1 MTKAAELAKMGEVLT
16 NSQIGG
22 RRNLIINGG
31 MQIAQRGTSQAN
43 VGSTTSGFHTLD
55 RFKHFSDGS
64 SAGRL
69 TMSQSTVSDLPGF
82 VNALKLDC
90 TTADTSI
97 DAGEYFILSHPLEGQ
112 DLQQLKKGTSSAEK
126 VTLSFYVKGNASATY
141 SLELNDG
148 SRRIGQTFSVTTSW
162 NRVVLTF
169 DGDTSGAIDDDNTVG
184 LYVNFWL
191 HAGTNF
197 SGGTHGTSWATVA
210 NNERAGNSTSIFDST
225 DRTLEITGF
234 QMEVGSQATPF
245 EHRSFGEELGLCQR
259 YFQKSGEYSIAPSNG
274 SDTSS
279 FSSFA
284 EALGTCVHWGG
295 STAGV
300 CPIYLPVRMRATPTL
315 VKYGNSNGYLGYI
328 SSGSSAPS
336 ADNVLAFH
344 QYLYLSPYTEQM
356 IAINNQVTGDTV
368 WGVMGGFTADSEL

>member
-22 RRNLIINGG
+22 RRNIIINGA
-31 MQIAQRGTSQAN
+31 MQVAQRATSATN

-82 VNALKLDC
+82 ANALKLDC

-97 DAGEYFILSHPLEGQ
+97 AANEYFILSHPLEGQ

-184 LYVNFWL
+184 IYVNFWL
-191 HAGTNF
+191 HAGSTF
-197 SGGTHGTSWATVA
+197 TGGTHGTSWATLA
-210 NNERAGNSTSIFDST
+210 DNERAGNSTSIFDST
-225 DRTLEITGF
+225 DRTLEITGL
-234 QMEVGSQATPF
+234 QMEVERRGHT
-245 EHRSFGEELGLCQR
+245 C
-259 YFQKSGEYSIAPSNG
+259 YFSCTISN
-274 SDTSS
+274 
-279 FSSFA
+279 
-284 EALGTCVHWGG
+284 
-295 STAGV
+295 
-300 CPIYLPVRMRATPTL
+300 
-315 VKYGNSNGYLGYI
+315 
-328 SSGSSAPS
+328 
-336 ADNVLAFH
+336 
-344 QYLYLSPYTEQM
+344 
-356 IAINNQVTGDTV
+356 
-368 WGVMGGFTADSEL
+368 

>member
-184 LYVNFWL
+184 IYVNFWL
-191 HAGTNF
+191 HAGTAF
-197 SGGTHGTSWATVA
+197 TGGTHGTSWATVA

-245 EHRSFGEELGLCQR
+245 EHRSFGEELRLCQR
-259 YFQKSGEYSIAPSNG
+259 YYAISNSGGESGEPIGVGVGYAENTSRFDVPWIFPTTMRAAPTITNENAISIRQQN
-274 SDTSS
+274 TVSS
-279 FSSFA
+279 SG
-284 EALGTCVHWGG
+284 LGG
-295 STAGV
+295 SNVSNTGVSLFVTASVTDQQGGK
-300 CPIYLPVRMRATPTL
+300 AFA
-315 VKYGNSNGYLGYI
+315 NGAAIGF
-328 SSGSSAPS
+328 SAN
-336 ADNVLAFH
+336 A
-344 QYLYLSPYTEQM
+344 
-356 IAINNQVTGDTV
+356 
-368 WGVMGGFTADSEL
+368 EL

>member
-1 MTKAAELAKMGEVLT
+1 MGEVLT

-22 RRNLIINGG
+22 RRNIIINGA
-31 MQIAQRGTSQAN
+31 MQVAQRATSATN

-82 VNALKLDC
+82 ANALKLDC

-97 DAGEYFILSHPLEGQ
+97 AANEYFILSHPLEGQ

-184 LYVNFWL
+184 IYVNFWL
-191 HAGTNF
+191 HAGSTF
-197 SGGTHGTSWATVA
+197 TGGTHGTSWATLA
-210 NNERAGNSTSIFDST
+210 DNERAGNSTSIFDST
-225 DRTLEITGF
+225 DRTLEITGL
-234 QMEVGSQATPF
+234 QMEVSSQATPF
-245 EHRSFGEELGLCQR
+245 EHRSVGEELALCLR
-259 YFQKSGEYSIAPSNG
+259 YYYK
-274 SDTSS
+274 
-279 FSSFA
+279 
-284 EALGTCVHWGG
+284 EA
-295 STAGV
+295 STRSALVYQDGNV
-300 CPIYLPVRMRATPTL
+300 YVQHNHPFPVPMRANPT
-315 VKYGNSNGYLGYI
+315 VAIGTTYANSGTI
-328 SSGSSAPS
+328 SATQAAGISTFGCIVAMDATGANPRFQYANFS
-336 ADNVLAFH
+336 ADA
-344 QYLYLSPYTEQM
+344 
-356 IAINNQVTGDTV
+356 
-368 WGVMGGFTADSEL
+368 EL